1 MSIFIQLCINVYY
14 FISNLSLLSLISI
27 GILALIFCGVYIWY
41 LSNRNKGKNP
51 FSKECIRPHSALVVE
66 KEKRKA
72 VLKQKFFSSN
82 IPSKL
87 DAIIIGSGIGGLSCA
102 ALLAKAGKKVLVL
115 EQHDQ
120 AGGCCHTFIKKGF
133 EFDVGI
139 HYVGE
144 VGGDTLTKV
153 YVDQITDGQL
163 KWAPVND
170 VIDFVEFN
178 QINGKRTTHRILKG
192 SAWKKELMQTFPNEH
207 DAINKYFDAMKKARQ
222 IFSQTFVLKMLPIW
236 VVMIL
241 IKTGIFQ
248 LLSHLPNFCSK
259 SLNVFLSE
267 LTTNA
272 ELKAVLSYSFGDYGT
287 QPRESPMI
295 MQLILMQHY
304 MYGGYYPVGGAS
316 EIAFNIIPVIEKTG
330 GKVLTKA
337 NVVGFVIEDGRIT
350 GVKIDGKNEPIH
362 APVIVSA
369 IGFIN
374 TFSILPETYKIGF
387 TDVLRKVKSGHGAIS
402 IFVGLDGS
410 NEELNLQATNTWAF
424 TNTDF
429 DKSLDEYLALPKEQ
443 AGLEDIP
450 LLFIS
455 FPSSK
460 DPSWNERYPGKSN
473 CTIVTLANWKWFGQW
488 ENEKKKKR
496 GKEYEEIKMRIAE
509 RCWEQTLL
517 YYPQLRNRRV
527 YFEVGTPVT
536 NKYYLGSN
544 KGEIYGLDHSLDRFD
559 PEIIAKLRP
568 CTKIPGLFLTGQ
580 DITTAG
586 FAGALYSGLLT
597 ASAVLNRNLANDLV
611 KIKKDMKNSSKKSI

>member
-1 MSIFIQLCINVYY
+1 MSIFIKLCINIYY

-27 GILALIFCGVYIWY
+27 SILTIITFGVYSWY
-41 LSNRNKGKNP
+41 LNIGNKSKNP
-51 FSKECIRPHSALVVE
+51 FSKECIRPHSPLVVGQD
-66 KEKRKA
+66 KRKA
-72 VLKQKFFSSN
+72 ILKQKFLSAS
-82 IPSKL
+82 IPSEL
-87 DAIIIGSGIGGLSCA
+87 DAIVIGSGIGGLSCA

-120 AGGCCHTFIKKGF
+120 AGGCCHTFIEKGF

-144 VGGDTLTKV
+144 VEENTLMKI
-153 YVDQITDGQL
+153 YIDQITEGQL

-170 VIDFVEFN
+170 VIDLVEFN
-178 QINGKRTTHRILKG
+178 QINGERKTHKFLKG
-192 SAWKKELMQTFPNEH
+192 SAWKEELMRNFPNEH

-222 IFSQTFVLKMLPIW
+222 IYSQTFIIKMLPIW
-236 VVMIL
+236 IAMIL
-241 IKTGIFQ
+241 IKTGIFH

-259 SLNVFLSE
+259 SLDVFLNE

-295 MQLILMQHY
+295 MHLILMHHFLN
-304 MYGGYYPVGGAS
+304 GAYYPVGGAS

-337 NVVGFVIEDGRIT
+337 NVVGFVMEDGRVT
-350 GVKIDGKNEPIH
+350 GVKIDGKSEPIH

-374 TFSILPETYKIGF
+374 TLSKLPETYKLGF
-387 TDVLRKVKSGHGAIS
+387 TDVLPKVKSSHGAIS

-429 DKSLDEYLALPKEQ
+429 DKSLDEYFALPKEH
-443 AGLEDIP
+443 AGLKDIP

-473 CTIVTLANWKWFGQW
+473 CTIVTFANWEWFGQW
-488 ENEKKKKR
+488 ENEKKRKR

-517 YYPQLRNRRV
+517 YYPQLRNRRI

-544 KGEIYGLDHSLDRFD
+544 KGEIYGLDHSLDRFSL
-559 PEIIAKLRP
+559 ETIAKLRP

-580 DITTAG
+580 DIATAG
-586 FAGALYSGLLT
+586 FAGALHSGLLT
-597 ASAVLNRNLANDLV
+597 ASAILSRNLQKDL
-611 KIKKDMKNSSKKSI
+611 IEIQREIESSC